1 MKKNK
6 IGIKKSSP
14 AKITEKTPMP
24 PIGTKEFNEWYE
36 ARVDLATI
44 RIRKWFDQMVEQKRL
59 EITQA
64 ELRKNGKTF
73 YADLD
78 VLADSKN

>member
-1 MKKNK
+1 MKKTK
-6 IGIKKSSP
+6 SASKKTN
-14 AKITEKTPMP
+14 AEGITEKTPMP
-24 PIGTKEFNEWYE
+24 PIGTKEFNEWYD

-59 EITQA
+59 EIKQA
-64 ELRKNGKTF
+64 ELRKNGKNF

-78 VLADSKN
+78 VLEHSKN